1 MEEYLLKAYATL
13 YSAEFHFDH
22 VYPTRSLPTDHALF
36 QARYLLITQQ
46 LAPLKY
52 RKASLQKKPP
62 ASAAASDNKEN
73 EYVTGVVDEYKPF
86 NIAEMEVQVSG
97 FQSAEQKQEELVK
110 LYQSMG
116 LLY

>member
-46 LAPLKY
+46 LATLKY
-52 RKASLQKKPP
+52 RKASL
-62 ASAAASDNKEN
+62 
-73 EYVTGVVDEYKPF
+73 
-86 NIAEMEVQVSG
+86 
-97 FQSAEQKQEELVK
+97 
-110 LYQSMG
+110 
-116 LLY
+116 